1 MFFDNFNNML
11 KNRQL
16 KN

>member
-1 MFFDNFNNML
+1 M

-16 KN
+16 KNGSVSRRC